1 MYCGRNCVKG
11 EVFLQLCGWMGV
23 ENLQVGAMSNSYY
36 HKKTKIFKK
45 QDTFAKAELPD
56 GKHIPFNNILEKVY
70 RVSLPEWRGGK
81 QQVIQPTFIKSN
93 RKLSSRETKNAN
105 DIAIMRSGN

>member
-1 MYCGRNCVKG
+1 
-11 EVFLQLCGWMGV
+11 
-23 ENLQVGAMSNSYY
+23 MSNSYY

-81 QQVIQPTFIKSN
+81 QQVI
-93 RKLSSRETKNAN
+93 
-105 DIAIMRSGN
+105 